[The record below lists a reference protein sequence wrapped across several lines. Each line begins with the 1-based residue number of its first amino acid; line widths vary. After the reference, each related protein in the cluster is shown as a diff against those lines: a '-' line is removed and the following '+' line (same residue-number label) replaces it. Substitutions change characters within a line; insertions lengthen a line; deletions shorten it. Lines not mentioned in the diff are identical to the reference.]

1 MIAEELI
8 VIDSDSPLWL
18 STIPIFEDVLRFVQ
32 DKEVYLWNGW
42 SKQQIQSFL
51 NSLPSRSSLVVGVWE
66 TKAEKEGK
74 HEYEKLVIGL
84 VCEVIDG
91 EVISIRT
98 FDALTV
104 EGPKPSNRL
113 EPGIDDARE
122 IIGYSEILVAPVAWA
137 LFMEKSTWGEWLF
150 ANVDESTAVDKGQ
163 QLATFAQQ
171 GRCVLMGSQT
181 KYH

>member
-18 STIPIFEDVLRFVQ
+18 STLPIFGSVLRFVQ
-32 DKEVYLWNGW
+32 NKEVYLWNGW
-42 SKQQIQSFL
+42 NKQQIQSFL
-51 NSLPSRSSLVVGVWE
+51 NSLPSRSSLVAGVWE
-66 TKAEKEGK
+66 TKAEIEGS
-74 HEYEKLVIGL
+74 HEYEKLIIGL

-91 EVISIRT
+91 EISSIRT

-104 EGPKPSNRL
+104 VGLKPSNEL

-122 IIGYSEILVAPVAWA
+122 IIRYSEMLVAPVAWA
-137 LFMEKSTWGEWLF
+137 LFLEKTTWDEWLF
-150 ANVDESTAVDKGQ
+150 ANVDESTAVDKEQ

-171 GRCVLMGSQT
+171 GRCVLIGSQT